1 MPTKA
6 EWIASMN
13 AARDDLW
20 QELALLDDTTELSPG
35 RTRFQIFAHIA
46 GWESWVFEAFRAH
59 VEGTPLVERAYPGI
73 DALNDEFITQRQ
85 KASTAS
91 AKLECEINRFAIL
104 ALLNAIPEAD
114 WEQPVRFHWGSET
127 IPQFIQGAINHE
139 REHAAEV
146 ADCRRRNA
154 S

>member
-1 MPTKA
+1 MTTKA
-6 EWIASMN
+6 ECILAMN
-13 AARDDLW
+13 EARDNLW
-20 QELALLDDTTELSPG
+20 QELALLDDATELSPG

-46 GWESWVFEAFRAH
+46 GWESWVFEALRAH

-73 DALNDEFITQRQ
+73 DALNHQFITQRQ
-85 KASTAS
+85 QTTTTS

-104 ALLNAIPEAD
+104 ALLNAIPESD
-114 WEQPVRFHWGSET
+114 WEQPVRFHWGSEA

-139 REHAAEV
+139 REHASEV

>member
-114 WEQPVRFHWGSET
+114 WEQTVRFHWGSET

-146 ADCRRRNA
+146 ADCLRRNA